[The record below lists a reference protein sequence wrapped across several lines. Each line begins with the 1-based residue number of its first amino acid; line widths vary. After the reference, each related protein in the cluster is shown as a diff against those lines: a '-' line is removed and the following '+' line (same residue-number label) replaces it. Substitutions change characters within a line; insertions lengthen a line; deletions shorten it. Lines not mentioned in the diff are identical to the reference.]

1 LNFVTGNK
9 KKFEEASAILKSE
22 LPDYE
27 IQQLVVDLPE
37 LQGEPEEITR
47 EKLKIA
53 LQQSP
58 GPLIVEDTSLCF
70 NAYKGLPGPYIKYF
84 LQKVGTD
91 GLYKMVENWDDQS
104 AYAQC
109 IFGIGKAGAE
119 SQIFVG
125 RTPGHIV
132 KPRGDN
138 KFGWDPVFQPEGFD
152 KTYAELDSS
161 VKNTISHRYKSLK
174 VMCEWIRNNPDYLN

>member
-1 LNFVTGNK
+1 M
-9 KKFEEASAILKSE
+9 
-22 LPDYE
+22 
-27 IQQLVVDLPE
+27 VVDLPD

-53 LQQSP
+53 LQQSE

-84 LQKVGTD
+84 LAKVGCD
-91 GLYKMVENWDDQS
+91 GLHKMIENWDDHS

-109 IFGIGKAGAE
+109 IFGIGKAGGE
-119 SQIFVG
+119 SHIFVG
-125 RTPGHIV
+125 RTPGEIV

-138 KFGWDPVFQPEGFD
+138 KFGWDPVFQPDGFD
-152 KTYAELDSS
+152 KTYAELDSI
-161 VKNTISHRYKSLK
+161 VKNTISHRYKALK
-174 VMCEWIRNNPDYLN
+174 EMCSWIRINPDYLN